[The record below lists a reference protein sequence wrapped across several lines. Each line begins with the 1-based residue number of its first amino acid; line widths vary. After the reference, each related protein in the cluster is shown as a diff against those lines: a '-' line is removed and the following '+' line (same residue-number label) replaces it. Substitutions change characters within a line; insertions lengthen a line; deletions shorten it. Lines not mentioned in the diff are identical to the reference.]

1 MKNRII
7 SLVWL
12 MLLTANL
19 FAGQVFYVTTSG
31 SDSNDGKSWATAF
44 ADVQT
49 AIDAAAEV
57 ATDVSPSEV
66 WIAVGTY
73 KHGSAMSM
81 KNNVAIYGGFAGNET
96 SKSERVFG
104 NETIL
109 SGDKS
114 YSVFYNKYTVSSPVE
129 QASIDCVTIKDGYSL
144 RGGGIRNEYSNITI
158 TNCQFIENIAY
169 YSNGE
174 SWGGGIY
181 CLTSNTELR
190 NCLFYKNQSE
200 KADGGAIYN
209 DESSKM
215 IIKNCTM
222 DSNSATQNGSCI
234 SNLRGSDVQI
244 INSTITNN
252 VLNSISSSIGCIF
265 NYQATGKI
273 INSIIYGNILSNG
286 NPNTIYNYSQS
297 YKLSASDSI
306 IQGGYSSGTNII
318 DEDPLLGELGYHGGF
333 VKTIPVLEG
342 SPAIKAGGSESLAI
356 DARGC
361 SRSIPCTIGA
371 YEYKYIISIEPD
383 KYNLSLNDVLN
394 LKVSTELPVKEYSL
408 WKNGVLISKQKENI
422 FEIKESEIGIY
433 QYSIGVI
440 FEDGVNV
447 CNSIS
452 VQFHHFAKRFFV
464 SPTGSNSNGGI
475 SWDNAFA
482 SVQKAIDA
490 AFASSSS
497 EEIVQVWVA
506 AGTYKE
512 DTPIIMRNNVE
523 IYGGFDGT
531 ETKIEDRKSENI
543 TILSGNGTHR
553 VIVNYYSSS
562 NPLTNSA
569 KLDSVTIT
577 EGVASGESPENN
589 GGGIYNYYA
598 SPVFSNCIITKN
610 SARCGSISNCRSN
623 PLFENCIVSENISSY
638 GGGFHN
644 YGASLPT
651 IKNCEITLNKASYG
665 AGIYNYNSSKPYIFN
680 TKINSNIATYDGGGI
695 YNTTEANMT
704 LEKCIISENIAKNG
718 GGIFNESSSPAIVN
732 TVITKNKAQGLLH
745 EGSGGGIY
753 NHDSSGIQIVDC
765 KITENNA
772 TIFGAGVYFDTSSGQ
787 IERCLIYANIM
798 SVDNTAYTPTGAGI
812 ALNNSSSPNIINC
825 TIASNKITGLNS
837 YARGSGLSIKTNSDP
852 SIINCTIVDNVNNK
866 NYGNGAYIENS
877 KPVIK
882 NCILSGSIIGSP
894 SITYSITDTEY
905 DGVGNI
911 GGDALLWELGDYG
924 GKVQT
929 IPILTGSPAIGAGI
943 VDENTP
949 KTDARGV
956 IRSTTAPTIGAYE
969 FAPPTII
976 ETSKSVLGTINQDV
990 SISISA
996 KSALGDDNVAY
1007 KWQILNANG
1016 EWINIEGATESTYT
1030 IENCQLEMDGNKYR
1044 CIVSNI
1050 LDGANV
1056 LSEEIVL
1063 TVVPSVSQAELSANR
1078 IMIVDGG
1085 YGRLEVSSDAFEP
1098 SYKWYYSAN
1107 TGIDWVEIENSNS
1120 SVLEF
1125 KASSS
1130 MNRYQYKCVVTD
1142 GGGTSVES
1150 NKAVLII
1157 NSSAI
1162 VISQD
1167 IRDAMGFIGKETVL
1181 SVSATS
1187 SSSLGY
1193 QWQVSSDNGA
1203 TWVDIKDATSSS
1215 LSLIPEDYE
1224 LSGNLYRLK
1233 IDNGGGFIYSNV
1245 STFTVF
1251 KNVEI
1256 REQPKD
1262 LIVWNAKNAEFE
1274 VSATG
1279 DGIIKYQWQI
1289 LVGEE
1294 WRDIENAASA
1304 KFFLENVSTEMDGN
1318 KYRCA
1323 VSNEGTAVLYSNEA
1337 TLTVYKTLEI
1347 TSQPQEIWAFA
1358 GDSAT
1363 FTVEVDAQ
1371 GDVEYRWQEFIGGEW
1386 VDLENAAL
1394 SEYQI
1399 PSMEDS
1405 FDGRKFRVLI
1415 TNGGDVFA
1423 SNEVSLKLA
1432 TPVEI
1437 TTQPQN
1443 IKLAYMGKMAVF
1455 SVEAV
1460 GYKPQY
1466 KWYVS
1471 GNYGTDEALE
1481 IDGAT
1486 SNTLSISV
1494 DSDLVL
1500 ENVYFC
1506 KITNDKSEKY
1516 SNLVYVE
1523 DIRTLSGY
1531 QSWAFDNGLDV
1542 DASVSA
1548 ISHGDGITNLEKYA
1562 FGLDAS
1568 KATSYGANGN
1578 FKHSVE
1584 GGVASFQFPVRKDAS
1599 GISVKLMMS
1608 NDMSNWE
1615 EADAV
1620 SIGES
1625 GEFNLFNYSAPVPVN
1640 GKLFFKLKVL
1650 EK

>member
-1 MKNRII
+1 
-7 SLVWL
+7 
-12 MLLTANL
+12 MLLT
-19 FAGQVFYVTTSG
+19 
-31 SDSNDGKSWATAF
+31 
-44 ADVQT
+44 
-49 AIDAAAEV
+49 
-57 ATDVSPSEV
+57 
-66 WIAVGTY
+66 
-73 KHGSAMSM
+73 
-81 KNNVAIYGGFAGNET
+81 
-96 SKSERVFG
+96 
-104 NETIL
+104 
-109 SGDKS
+109 
-114 YSVFYNKYTVSSPVE
+114 
-129 QASIDCVTIKDGYSL
+129 
-144 RGGGIRNEYSNITI
+144 
-158 TNCQFIENIAY
+158 
-169 YSNGE
+169 
-174 SWGGGIY
+174 
-181 CLTSNTELR
+181 
-190 NCLFYKNQSE
+190 
-200 KADGGAIYN
+200 
-209 DESSKM
+209 
-215 IIKNCTM
+215 
-222 DSNSATQNGSCI
+222 
-234 SNLRGSDVQI
+234 
-244 INSTITNN
+244 
-252 VLNSISSSIGCIF
+252 
-265 NYQATGKI
+265 
-273 INSIIYGNILSNG
+273 
-286 NPNTIYNYSQS
+286 
-297 YKLSASDSI
+297 
-306 IQGGYSSGTNII
+306 
-318 DEDPLLGELGYHGGF
+318 
-333 VKTIPVLEG
+333 
-342 SPAIKAGGSESLAI
+342 
-356 DARGC
+356 
-361 SRSIPCTIGA
+361 
-371 YEYKYIISIEPD
+371 
-383 KYNLSLNDVLN
+383 
-394 LKVSTELPVKEYSL
+394 
-408 WKNGVLISKQKENI
+408 
-422 FEIKESEIGIY
+422 
-433 QYSIGVI
+433 
-440 FEDGVNV
+440 
-447 CNSIS
+447 
-452 VQFHHFAKRFFV
+452 
-464 SPTGSNSNGGI
+464 
-475 SWDNAFA
+475 
-482 SVQKAIDA
+482 
-490 AFASSSS
+490 
-497 EEIVQVWVA
+497 
-506 AGTYKE
+506 
-512 DTPIIMRNNVE
+512 
-523 IYGGFDGT
+523 
-531 ETKIEDRKSENI
+531 
-543 TILSGNGTHR
+543 
-553 VIVNYYSSS
+553 
-562 NPLTNSA
+562 
-569 KLDSVTIT
+569 
-577 EGVASGESPENN
+577 
-589 GGGIYNYYA
+589 
-598 SPVFSNCIITKN
+598 
-610 SARCGSISNCRSN
+610 
-623 PLFENCIVSENISSY
+623 
-638 GGGFHN
+638 
-644 YGASLPT
+644 
-651 IKNCEITLNKASYG
+651 
-665 AGIYNYNSSKPYIFN
+665 
-680 TKINSNIATYDGGGI
+680 
-695 YNTTEANMT
+695 
-704 LEKCIISENIAKNG
+704 
-718 GGIFNESSSPAIVN
+718 
-732 TVITKNKAQGLLH
+732 
-745 EGSGGGIY
+745 
-753 NHDSSGIQIVDC
+753 
-765 KITENNA
+765 
-772 TIFGAGVYFDTSSGQ
+772 
-787 IERCLIYANIM
+787 
-798 SVDNTAYTPTGAGI
+798 
-812 ALNNSSSPNIINC
+812 
-825 TIASNKITGLNS
+825 
-837 YARGSGLSIKTNSDP
+837 
-852 SIINCTIVDNVNNK
+852 
-866 NYGNGAYIENS
+866 
-877 KPVIK
+877 
-882 NCILSGSIIGSP
+882 
-894 SITYSITDTEY
+894 
-905 DGVGNI
+905 
-911 GGDALLWELGDYG
+911 LGDYG
-924 GKVQT
+924 GSVQT
-929 IPILTGSPAIGAGI
+929 CPVDAGSSAIGAGK
-943 VDENTP
+943 VVEGVE
-949 KTDARGV
+949 TDARGV

-1007 KWQILNANG
+1007 QWQILNANG

-1030 IENCQLEMDGNKYR
+1030 IENCQAEMDGNKYR

-1056 LSEEIVL
+1056 VSEEIIL

-1167 IRDAMGFIGKETVL
+1167 IGDAMGFIGKETVL

-1215 LSLIPEDYE
+1215 ISLIPEDYE

-1256 REQPKD
+1256 TEQPKD

-1294 WRDIENAASA
+1294 WRDIENAVSA
-1304 KFFLENVSTEMDGN
+1304 KLFLENVSTEMDGN
-1318 KYRCA
+1318 KYRCV

-1371 GDVEYRWQEFIGGEW
+1371 GDIEYRWQEFIGGEW

-1542 DASVSA
+1542 DASASVV
-1548 ISHGDGITNLEKYA
+1548 SHGDGITNLEKYA

-1584 GGVASFQFPVRKDAS
+1584 NGVASFQFPVRKDAS
-1599 GISVKLMMS
+1599 DISVKLMVS

-1640 GKLFFKLKVL
+1640 GKVFFKLKVL
-1650 EK
+1650 EE

>member
-1 MKNRII
+1 MKNFII
-7 SLVWL
+7 LSFV
-12 MLLTANL
+12 LLASNL

-44 ADVQT
+44 ADVQK

-57 ATDVSPSEV
+57 ATDDSPSEV
-66 WIAVGTY
+66 WIATGTY
-73 KHGSAMSM
+73 KHGSAMTM
-81 KNNVAIYGGFAGNET
+81 KNNVEIYGGFAGTET
-96 SKSERVFG
+96 SKEERTSG

-109 SGDKS
+109 DGEGK
-114 YSVFYNKYTVSSPVE
+114 YRIFYNNYIDVEPLTNSSKLDSITIQNGYRYEHSGAGMYNYYSSPEITNCIFTHNIVQKANGGGIYNCNSSPIVKDCIFSENIANTNSSDNGIRYGGGMYNEDFSNPIITNCTFLKNEAGALGGGICNRNSSNPILMNCTFLENNSSNGGGIYNFTSNPVLTNCNFSKNVSSLSGGGVYNSSSSPKFTNCEFSDNMVLGKAGNFFCGGGIYNVLSDPIFKNCVFRGNKVYSSSNNRFE
-129 QASIDCVTIKDGYSL
+129 KFYSNGGGIYNSSSNPILINCTFSENIASFDAYSFSEVYSSGGGMYNTSSMPTL
-144 RGGGIRNEYSNITI
+144 INCTFRRNEASFSSLSPNSSFSRGGGIYNAIASNSGVTPSKVTL
-158 TNCQFIENIAY
+158 TNCIFWDNIPDELYNSVY
-169 YSNGE
+169 YSYYFIID
-174 SWGGGIY
+174 S
-181 CLTSNTELR
+181 C
-190 NCLFYKNQSE
+190 
-200 KADGGAIYN
+200 
-209 DESSKM
+209 
-215 IIKNCTM
+215 IIKGGF
-222 DSNSATQNGSCI
+222 NSS
-234 SNLRGSDVQI
+234 
-244 INSTITNN
+244 
-252 VLNSISSSIGCIF
+252 
-265 NYQATGKI
+265 
-273 INSIIYGNILSNG
+273 
-286 NPNTIYNYSQS
+286 
-297 YKLSASDSI
+297 
-306 IQGGYSSGTNII
+306 TNII
-318 DEDPLLGELGYHGGF
+318 TEDPLLGELGY
-333 VKTIPVLEG
+333 
-342 SPAIKAGGSESLAI
+342 
-356 DARGC
+356 
-361 SRSIPCTIGA
+361 
-371 YEYKYIISIEPD
+371 
-383 KYNLSLNDVLN
+383 
-394 LKVSTELPVKEYSL
+394 
-408 WKNGVLISKQKENI
+408 
-422 FEIKESEIGIY
+422 
-433 QYSIGVI
+433 
-440 FEDGVNV
+440 
-447 CNSIS
+447 
-452 VQFHHFAKRFFV
+452 
-464 SPTGSNSNGGI
+464 
-475 SWDNAFA
+475 
-482 SVQKAIDA
+482 
-490 AFASSSS
+490 
-497 EEIVQVWVA
+497 
-506 AGTYKE
+506 
-512 DTPIIMRNNVE
+512 
-523 IYGGFDGT
+523 
-531 ETKIEDRKSENI
+531 
-543 TILSGNGTHR
+543 
-553 VIVNYYSSS
+553 
-562 NPLTNSA
+562 
-569 KLDSVTIT
+569 
-577 EGVASGESPENN
+577 
-589 GGGIYNYYA
+589 
-598 SPVFSNCIITKN
+598 
-610 SARCGSISNCRSN
+610 
-623 PLFENCIVSENISSY
+623 
-638 GGGFHN
+638 
-644 YGASLPT
+644 
-651 IKNCEITLNKASYG
+651 
-665 AGIYNYNSSKPYIFN
+665 
-680 TKINSNIATYDGGGI
+680 
-695 YNTTEANMT
+695 
-704 LEKCIISENIAKNG
+704 
-718 GGIFNESSSPAIVN
+718 
-732 TVITKNKAQGLLH
+732 
-745 EGSGGGIY
+745 
-753 NHDSSGIQIVDC
+753 
-765 KITENNA
+765 
-772 TIFGAGVYFDTSSGQ
+772 
-787 IERCLIYANIM
+787 
-798 SVDNTAYTPTGAGI
+798 
-812 ALNNSSSPNIINC
+812 
-825 TIASNKITGLNS
+825 
-837 YARGSGLSIKTNSDP
+837 
-852 SIINCTIVDNVNNK
+852 
-866 NYGNGAYIENS
+866 
-877 KPVIK
+877 
-882 NCILSGSIIGSP
+882 
-894 SITYSITDTEY
+894 
-905 DGVGNI
+905 
-911 GGDALLWELGDYG
+911 YG

-929 IPILTGSPAIGAGI
+929 MPVLAGSPAIGAGI

-949 KTDARGV
+949 KTDARGLL
-956 IRSTTAPTIGAYE
+956 RSTTAPTIGAYE
-969 FAPPTII
+969 WVAPKILNISNDIFAI
-976 ETSKSVLGTINQDV
+976 INQSV
-990 SISISA
+990 QISVE
-996 KSALGDDNVAY
+996 LENYTGEVAY
-1007 KWQILNANG
+1007 QWQILDGNEEWVDIENATSSN
-1016 EWINIEGATESTYT
+1016 YT
-1030 IENCQLEMDGNKYR
+1030 ISNCQIEMTGNKYR

-1050 LDGANV
+1050 ADGASST
-1056 LSEEIVL
+1056 SEEIVL
-1063 TVVPSVSQAELSANR
+1063 TVNYPPFSQAELSANR

-1120 SVLEF
+1120 SLLEF

-1167 IRDAMGFIGKETVL
+1167 IGDAMGFIGKETVL

-1233 IDNGGGFIYSNV
+1233 IDNGGGFIYSNL

-1256 REQPKD
+1256 TEQPKD

-1304 KFFLENVSTEMDGN
+1304 KLLLENVSTEMDGN

-1347 TSQPQEIWAFA
+1347 TSQPQEIWVFA

-1423 SNEVSLKLA
+1423 SNEVLLKLA

-1486 SNTLSISV
+1486 SSTLSISV

-1584 GGVASFQFPVRKDAS
+1584 NGVASFQFPVRKDAS
-1599 GISVKLMMS
+1599 DISVKLMMS

-1640 GKLFFKLKVL
+1640 GKVFFKLKVL

>member
-1 MKNRII
+1 MKKKII
-7 SLVWL
+7 LLLGVILLVV
-12 MLLTANL
+12 NL
-19 FAGQVFYVTTSG
+19 FAGQIFYVTTSG

-44 ADVQT
+44 ADVQK
-49 AIDAAAEV
+49 AIDAAYEV
-57 ATDVSPSEV
+57 ATDGSPSEV
-66 WIAVGTY
+66 WIAAGTY
-73 KHGSAMSM
+73 KHGSAMTM
-81 KNNVAIYGGFAGNET
+81 K
-96 SKSERVFG
+96 
-104 NETIL
+104 
-109 SGDKS
+109 
-114 YSVFYNKYTVSSPVE
+114 
-129 QASIDCVTIKDGYSL
+129 
-144 RGGGIRNEYSNITI
+144 
-158 TNCQFIENIAY
+158 
-169 YSNGE
+169 
-174 SWGGGIY
+174 
-181 CLTSNTELR
+181 
-190 NCLFYKNQSE
+190 
-200 KADGGAIYN
+200 
-209 DESSKM
+209 
-215 IIKNCTM
+215 
-222 DSNSATQNGSCI
+222 
-234 SNLRGSDVQI
+234 
-244 INSTITNN
+244 
-252 VLNSISSSIGCIF
+252 
-265 NYQATGKI
+265 
-273 INSIIYGNILSNG
+273 
-286 NPNTIYNYSQS
+286 
-297 YKLSASDSI
+297 
-306 IQGGYSSGTNII
+306 
-318 DEDPLLGELGYHGGF
+318 
-333 VKTIPVLEG
+333 
-342 SPAIKAGGSESLAI
+342 
-356 DARGC
+356 
-361 SRSIPCTIGA
+361 
-371 YEYKYIISIEPD
+371 
-383 KYNLSLNDVLN
+383 
-394 LKVSTELPVKEYSL
+394 
-408 WKNGVLISKQKENI
+408 
-422 FEIKESEIGIY
+422 
-433 QYSIGVI
+433 
-440 FEDGVNV
+440 
-447 CNSIS
+447 
-452 VQFHHFAKRFFV
+452 
-464 SPTGSNSNGGI
+464 
-475 SWDNAFA
+475 
-482 SVQKAIDA
+482 
-490 AFASSSS
+490 
-497 EEIVQVWVA
+497 
-506 AGTYKE
+506 
-512 DTPIIMRNNVE
+512 NNVE
-523 IYGGFDGT
+523 IYGGFAGT
-531 ETKIEDRKSENI
+531 ETSKEERTSGNE
-543 TILSGNGTHR
+543 TILDGEGTYR
-553 VIVNYYSSS
+553 VFYNDYTED
-562 NPLTNSA
+562 NQLTDSA
-569 KLDSVTIT
+569 KIDNVVIKNGKTSYAGAGMYNIYANPKIT
-577 EGVASGESPENN
+577 
-589 GGGIYNYYA
+589 
-598 SPVFSNCIITKN
+598 NCIFCDNKVIT
-610 SARCGSISNCRSN
+610 RYY
-623 PLFENCIVSENISSY
+623 E
-638 GGGFHN
+638 
-644 YGASLPT
+644 SL
-651 IKNCEITLNKASYG
+651 
-665 AGIYNYNSSKPYIFN
+665 
-680 TKINSNIATYDGGGI
+680 
-695 YNTTEANMT
+695 
-704 LEKCIISENIAKNG
+704 G
-718 GGIFNESSSPAIVN
+718 GGIFNKNASPVFENCVFQRNVACIEMDTSTGSSYI
-732 TVITKNKAQGLLH
+732 
-745 EGSGGGIY
+745 SGGG
-753 NHDSSGIQIVDC
+753 
-765 KITENNA
+765 
-772 TIFGAGVYFDTSSGQ
+772 GVYAK
-787 IERCLIYANIM
+787 Y
-798 SVDNTAYTPTGAGI
+798 
-812 ALNNSSSPNIINC
+812 SSSVFYNCLFEYNLTNIIGAAKFSYVKLGGGAVCSEESYISFYNCKFYSNSNMSEVDLVKSGGGAIYGDFECVENCVFFNNLASSYGGAFCGSSEKIINCVFEKNTSNSAGAFTGHGNFMNCTFIENSFTNTGGVLSVSNSNIINC
-825 TIASNKITGLNS
+825 TFTRNSGPNNTESGTIFGNSQINVYNCTFSDNRTNYAITLLHRSQVSN
-837 YARGSGLSIKTNSDP
+837 
-852 SIINCTIVDNVNNK
+852 IINCIFEGK
-866 NYGNGAYIENS
+866 
-877 KPVIK
+877 KPPIRKIYFDTEYKLK
-882 NCILSGSIIGSP
+882 NCICDENLENNIIKFGK
-894 SITYSITDTEY
+894 
-905 DGVGNI
+905 
-911 GGDALLWELGDYG
+911 LGYYG
-924 GKVQT
+924 GIVPT
-929 IPILTGSPAIGAGI
+929 MAILKDSTAINAGI

-949 KTDARGV
+949 LTDARGFL
-956 IRSTTAPTIGAYE
+956 RSVTNPTIGAYE
-969 FAPPTII
+969 YIEPEII
-976 ETSKSVLGTINQDV
+976 IQSSSKIVYTNTNTKISVLATSRAGDV
-990 SISISA
+990 IYIWQKLS
-996 KSALGDDNVAY
+996 DNYEWVD
-1007 KWQILNANG
+1007 IDESNSSMLNFN
-1016 EWINIEGATESTYT
+1016 NIKLNSSG
-1030 IENCQLEMDGNKYR
+1030 KYR

-1050 LDGANV
+1050 VDGLSV
-1056 LSEEIVL
+1056 TSEEIVL
-1063 TVVPSVSQAELSANR
+1063 TVVPSVSRVELSANR

-1085 YGRLEVSSDAFEP
+1085 YGRLEVSSDAVEP

-1157 NSSAI
+1157 NSNAI

-1167 IRDAMGFIGKETVL
+1167 IGDAMGFIGKETVL

-1245 STFTVF
+1245 SSFTVF

-1279 DGIIKYQWQI
+1279 DGMIKYQWQI

-1304 KFFLENVSTEMDGN
+1304 KLLLENVSTKMDGN

-1347 TSQPQEIWAFA
+1347 TSQPQEIWVFA

-1423 SNEVSLKLA
+1423 SNEVLLKLA

-1542 DASVSA
+1542 DASASA

-1584 GGVASFQFPVRKDAS
+1584 SGVASFQFPVRKDAS
-1599 GISVKLMMS
+1599 DISVKLMMS

-1625 GEFNLFNYSAPVPVN
+1625 GEFNLFNYSVPVPVN
-1640 GKLFFKLKVL
+1640 GKVFFKLKVL

>member
-66 WIAVGTY
+66 WIAAGTY
-73 KHGSAMSM
+73 KHGSAMTM
-81 KNNVAIYGGFAGNET
+81 K
-96 SKSERVFG
+96 
-104 NETIL
+104 
-109 SGDKS
+109 
-114 YSVFYNKYTVSSPVE
+114 
-129 QASIDCVTIKDGYSL
+129 
-144 RGGGIRNEYSNITI
+144 
-158 TNCQFIENIAY
+158 
-169 YSNGE
+169 
-174 SWGGGIY
+174 
-181 CLTSNTELR
+181 
-190 NCLFYKNQSE
+190 
-200 KADGGAIYN
+200 
-209 DESSKM
+209 
-215 IIKNCTM
+215 
-222 DSNSATQNGSCI
+222 
-234 SNLRGSDVQI
+234 
-244 INSTITNN
+244 
-252 VLNSISSSIGCIF
+252 
-265 NYQATGKI
+265 
-273 INSIIYGNILSNG
+273 
-286 NPNTIYNYSQS
+286 
-297 YKLSASDSI
+297 
-306 IQGGYSSGTNII
+306 
-318 DEDPLLGELGYHGGF
+318 
-333 VKTIPVLEG
+333 
-342 SPAIKAGGSESLAI
+342 
-356 DARGC
+356 
-361 SRSIPCTIGA
+361 
-371 YEYKYIISIEPD
+371 
-383 KYNLSLNDVLN
+383 
-394 LKVSTELPVKEYSL
+394 
-408 WKNGVLISKQKENI
+408 
-422 FEIKESEIGIY
+422 
-433 QYSIGVI
+433 
-440 FEDGVNV
+440 
-447 CNSIS
+447 
-452 VQFHHFAKRFFV
+452 
-464 SPTGSNSNGGI
+464 
-475 SWDNAFA
+475 
-482 SVQKAIDA
+482 
-490 AFASSSS
+490 
-497 EEIVQVWVA
+497 
-506 AGTYKE
+506 
-512 DTPIIMRNNVE
+512 NNVE
-523 IYGGFDGT
+523 IYGGFAGT
-531 ETKIEDRKSENI
+531 ETSKEERTSGNE
-543 TILSGNGTHR
+543 TILDGEGTYR
-553 VIVNYYSSS
+553 VFYNDYTKD
-562 NPLTNSA
+562 NQLTNSA
-569 KLDSVTIT
+569 KLDKVTIKNGYPKGSSAR
-577 EGVASGESPENN
+577 GVGMYNYYASPEITNCTFENNNVVSSSSVQAGGMFNYYSTPKITNCIFKNNTVKTTSYNDFCYAN
-589 GGGIYNYYA
+589 GGGIYN
-598 SPVFSNCIITKN
+598 N
-610 SARCGSISNCRSN
+610 SG
-623 PLFENCIVSENISSY
+623 
-638 GGGFHN
+638 
-644 YGASLPT
+644 T
-651 IKNCEITLNKASYG
+651 IKL
-665 AGIYNYNSSKPYIFN
+665 
-680 TKINSNIATYDGGGI
+680 
-695 YNTTEANMT
+695 
-704 LEKCIISENIAKNG
+704 
-718 GGIFNESSSPAIVN
+718 
-732 TVITKNKAQGLLH
+732 
-745 EGSGGGIY
+745 
-753 NHDSSGIQIVDC
+753 
-765 KITENNA
+765 
-772 TIFGAGVYFDTSSGQ
+772 
-787 IERCLIYANIM
+787 
-798 SVDNTAYTPTGAGI
+798 
-812 ALNNSSSPNIINC
+812 INC
-825 TIASNKITGLNS
+825 TFIDNKSSNSAGAIYNKDYLIL
-837 YARGSGLSIKTNSDP
+837 
-852 SIINCTIVDNVNNK
+852 INCTFMNNSTGK
-866 NYGNGAYIENS
+866 LGNG
-877 KPVIK
+877 IK
-882 NCILSGSIIGSP
+882 SEYNAECLKLINCILWGNNSVNTEIYGPGTYDTCIVRGLSHSGVIDVDPKLESIG
-894 SITYSITDTEY
+894 Y
-905 DGVGNI
+905 
-911 GGDALLWELGDYG
+911 YG
-924 GKVQT
+924 GSVPT
-929 IPILTGSPAIGAGI
+929 IPVSVGSPAIGAGI

-1007 KWQILNANG
+1007 QWQILNANG

-1030 IENCQLEMDGNKYR
+1030 IENCQAEMDGNKYR

-1050 LDGANV
+1050 LYGANV
-1056 LSEEIVL
+1056 VSEEIVL
-1063 TVVPSVSQAELSANR
+1063 TVNYPHFSQAELSANR

-1167 IRDAMGFIGKETVL
+1167 IGDAMGFIGKETVL

-1256 REQPKD
+1256 TEQPKD

-1279 DGIIKYQWQI
+1279 DGMIKYQWQI

-1304 KFFLENVSTEMDGN
+1304 KLFLENVSTEMDGN
-1318 KYRCA
+1318 KYRCV

-1337 TLTVYKTLEI
+1337 TFTVYKTLEI
-1347 TSQPQEIWAFA
+1347 TSRPQETWAFA

-1363 FTVEVDAQ
+1363 LTVEVDAQ

-1386 VDLENAAL
+1386 VDLENVAL

-1415 TNGGDVFA
+1415 TNGGDVFT
-1423 SNEVSLKLA
+1423 SEEVSLKLA

-1523 DIRTLSGY
+1523 DIRTFSGY
-1531 QSWAFDNGLDV
+1531 QSWVFDNGLDV
-1542 DASVSA
+1542 DASASVV
-1548 ISHGDGITNLEKYA
+1548 SHGDGITNLEKYA

-1568 KATSYGANGN
+1568 KATSYGANPN

-1599 GISVKLMMS
+1599 DISVKLMMS

-1625 GEFNLFNYSAPVPVN
+1625 GEFNLFNYSVPLPLN